1 MRKSI
6 GRGICSI
13 APLSAT
19 LACMVLILAG
29 CVSTRVRTATDAA
42 GAMLHVRGS
51 VVLIDPDIEL
61 SEVTTGGMQE
71 PRREWTE
78 TARRLYPDAV
88 RELLAAHGAKLLPD
102 YHPPVAMP
110 ASDRIRQLLLLHQ
123 AVASSILVHSQP
135 GSELANKQGGLD
147 RRGRFDWT
155 LGPGTQVLQ
164 RATNADYG
172 LFTYIRDS
180 YTGSGRAAMRV
191 IGALLLGGDIGGG
204 EQIGLASLVDLRSG
218 QIIWFN
224 LLQAD
229 IGDLRDAAGARATV
243 AHLLKDIPL

>member
-1 MRKSI
+1 MRKSSGRRIRSI
-6 GRGICSI
+6 GVLC
-13 APLSAT
+13 PMLLSMALM
-19 LACMVLILAG
+19 LAS
-29 CVSTRVRTATDAA
+29 CVSTRVRTATDASG
-42 GAMLHVRGS
+42 GALHVRGS
-51 VVLIDPDIEL
+51 VVLVDPDIEL

-78 TARRLYPDAV
+78 AARRLYPDAV

-110 ASDRIRQLLLLHQ
+110 PSDRIRQLLQLHQ
-123 AVASSILVHSQP
+123 AVASSILIHSQP
-135 GSELANKQGGLD
+135 GSELATKQGH
-147 RRGRFDWT
+147 FDWT

-164 RATNADYG
+164 QATGADYG

-180 YTGSGRAAMRV
+180 YTGSGRVALRV

-204 EQIGLASLVDLRSG
+204 QQIGLASLVDLRTG
-218 QIIWFN
+218 QVIWFN

-229 IGDLRDAAGARATV
+229 TGDLRDAAGAHETV